1 MATSL
6 FSTKHILKEDEIR
19 GSMNQ
24 KKQAFWSLSKG
35 GASSV
40 GMASNSGAVTGS
52 AALTELK
59 NDLTQLSTTLHEI
72 YELMNTDMRNIGDAW
87 QDGKYQ
93 EFVEG
98 YRPQINKCEEIANRY
113 AEWCQRVLDPT
124 IENVI
129 AVEKTDVVG

>member
-24 KKQAFWSLSKG
+24 KKQAFWSPSKG

-59 NDLTQLSTTLHEI
+59 NDLTQLSATLHEI
-72 YELMNTDMRNIGDAW
+72 YELMNTDMRNIGEAW

-98 YRPQINKCEEIANRY
+98 YRPQINKCEEISERY
-113 AEWCQRVLDPT
+113 KEWCLRVLDPT

>member
-6 FSTKHILKEDEIR
+6 FS
-19 GSMNQ
+19 G
-24 KKQAFWSLSKG
+24 KKQESRSPEKI
-35 GASSV
+35 ASSST
-40 GMASNSGAVTGS
+40 GIAASSGAVTGS

-59 NDLTQLSTTLHEI
+59 KDLTQLSATLHEI
-72 YELMNTDMRNIGDAW
+72 FELMNMDMRNIGNDW

-98 YRPQINKCEEIANRY
+98 YRPQINKCEEISERY
-113 AEWCQRVLDPT
+113 KEWCMRVLDPT

>member
-6 FSTKHILKEDEIR
+6 FSTKHVLKEDEISIR
-19 GSMNQ
+19 KNM
-24 KKQAFWSLSKG
+24 KKQEFWSPSKS
-35 GASSV
+35 GASSA
-40 GMASNSGAVTGS
+40 GMSSSSGAVTGS

-59 NDLTQLSTTLHEI
+59 NNLIQLSATLHEI
-72 YELMNTDMRNIGDAW
+72 YELMNTDMRNVGEAW

-98 YRPQINKCEEIANRY
+98 YRPQINKCEEISERY
-113 AEWCQRVLDPT
+113 KEWCIRVLDPT

>member
-6 FSTKHILKEDEIR
+6 FS
-19 GSMNQ
+19 G
-24 KKQAFWSLSKG
+24 KKQSGAPEKI
-35 GASSV
+35 ASSST
-40 GMASNSGAVTGS
+40 GTAASSGAVTGS

-59 NDLTQLSTTLHEI
+59 KDLTQLSATLHEI
-72 YELMNTDMRNIGDAW
+72 FELMNMDMRNIGNDW

-98 YRPQINKCEEIANRY
+98 YRPQINKCEEISERY
-113 AEWCQRVLDPT
+113 KEWCMRVLDPT

>member
-24 KKQAFWSLSKG
+24 KKQAFWSPSNG

-40 GMASNSGAVTGS
+40 GMSSSSGAVTGS

-59 NDLTQLSTTLHEI
+59 KDLTQLSATLHEI
-72 YELMNTDMRNIGDAW
+72 FELMNMDMRNIGDAW

-98 YRPQINKCEEIANRY
+98 YRPQINKCEEISERY
-113 AEWCQRVLDPT
+113 KEWCLRVLDPT